1 MILDCG
7 NETDKRTVEITI
19 PYGKTIALTLS
30 GGADTALLA
39 YLVCKE
45 LIETGRDPLT
55 VIKYIITIPKKDGA
69 ELYPPD
75 IIKWIETSLNTKLPP
90 MTLVRIPKLLS
101 MWHGTQVW
109 SSVLHVLDN
118 LNPDIIYMA
127 DQRAAP
133 DWANIAEAR
142 PVRSSTVEGPMPDR
156 VFFPFNHLYKSHTID
171 LFYRLGIEE
180 LLELT
185 HSCTQKVVGRCNR
198 CYHCLER
205 QWGFEQMNKVD
216 PGNA

>member
-1 MILDCG
+1 MILECG
-7 NETDKRTVEITI
+7 KETDKKRIELMVPEN
-19 PYGKTIALTLS
+19 KTIALTMS
-30 GGADTALLA
+30 GGADTALLT
-39 YLVCKE
+39 YLICKE
-45 LIETGRDPLT
+45 LIETGREPLS

-69 ELYPPD
+69 ELYPTD
-75 IIKWIETSLNTKLPP
+75 IIKWIENKLNTKLPS

-101 MWHGTQVW
+101 MWHGSQVW
-109 SSVLHVLDN
+109 SSIVHVLDN
-118 LNPDIIYMA
+118 LKPDIVYMA

-133 DWANIAEAR
+133 EWANISEPR
-142 PVRSSTVEGPMPDR
+142 PLRSNTLEGPMPDR

-171 LFYRLGIEE
+171 LFYQLGIEE

-205 QWGFEQMNKVD
+205 KWAFDELNKVD
-216 PGNA
+216 PGTA